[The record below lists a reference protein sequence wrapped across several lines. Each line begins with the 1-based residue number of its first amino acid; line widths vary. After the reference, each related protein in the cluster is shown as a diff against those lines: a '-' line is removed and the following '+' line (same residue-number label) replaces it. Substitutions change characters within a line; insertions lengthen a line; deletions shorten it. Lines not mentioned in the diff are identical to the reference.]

1 MPTNFKAL
9 VNLALDHIN
18 VAIGALVFL
27 GWFTVFAYLAGYLG
41 AGGGGSEEKMTAA
54 KQVALFGI
62 LGLVAM
68 LVYWGVA
75 KVICISLIGGPE
87 SCHL

>member
-1 MPTNFKAL
+1 MPANFKEL
-9 VNLALDHIN
+9 VNLALNHIN
-18 VAIGALVFL
+18 LAIEALVIL

-41 AGGGGSEEKMTAA
+41 AGGSGDEKKMTAA

-68 LVYWGVA
+68 LVYWGAA
-75 KVICISLIGGPE
+75 KIICLSLLANGCGN
-87 SCHL
+87 